1 MGDLQLAS
9 LREEEYRKLYDQVG
23 EQRFEKAVD
32 GSMRWHA
39 TGFFPSM
46 GEFLRFVPD
55 PPPDDSLD
63 RKIAKWKAEYEAAK
77 DDPDYQA
84 ELALLKQRFR
94 QLTRGCGGE

>member
-9 LREEEYRKLYDQVG
+9 LREEEYQKLYEQVG
-23 EQRFEKAVD
+23 PQRFEKAVD
-32 GSMRWHA
+32 SSLRWHA

-55 PPPDDSLD
+55 PPADSSLND
-63 RKIAKWKAEYEAAK
+63 KIAKWKAEYEAVK

-94 QLTRGCGGE
+94 QLTRCGGSE

>member
-9 LREEEYRKLYDQVG
+9 LREEEYQKLYEQVG
-23 EQRFEKAVD
+23 PNRFEKAVD
-32 GSMRWHA
+32 GSLRWHA

-46 GEFLRFVPD
+46 GEFLRFVPE

-63 RKIAKWKAEYEAAK
+63 KKIAKWKAEYEAVK

-84 ELALLKQRFR
+84 ELALLKKRFR
-94 QLTRGCGGE
+94 QLTRCGGGE